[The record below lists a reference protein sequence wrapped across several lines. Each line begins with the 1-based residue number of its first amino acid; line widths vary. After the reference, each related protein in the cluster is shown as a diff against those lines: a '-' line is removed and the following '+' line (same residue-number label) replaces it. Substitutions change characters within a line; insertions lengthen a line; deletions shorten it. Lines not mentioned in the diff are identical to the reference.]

1 MRPQSSQ
8 SSQSSQSCAP
18 NNALEVLLPTQP
30 RAPQPPR
37 VLVTGPVARHRP
49 LAGRVRP
56 ACVPRV
62 LAAGQHVAAQRGLE
76 GRGGVL
82 ALELAVVPGNDA
94 EDIEGQIVERWS
106 VLGGGDRRR
115 RGRWRRKGRWRRWRR
130 RGRRWRR
137 RGHFRLR
144 VFVSKNT
151 TLSYTLFYFLSQTS
165 RLSESLLQTFR
176 ARLQC

>member
-8 SSQSSQSCAP
+8 SCAPNRP

-37 VLVTGPVARHRP
+37 VLVAGPVARHQP

-56 ACVPRV
+56 ARVPRV

-82 ALELAVVPGNDA
+82 AMALVAVPGNDA

-106 VLGGGDRRR
+106 ALGGGDHGGKRR
-115 RGRWRRKGRWRRWRR
+115 RGR
-130 RGRRWRR
+130 
-137 RGHFRLR
+137 L
-144 VFVSKNT
+144 
-151 TLSYTLFYFLSQTS
+151 
-165 RLSESLLQTFR
+165 
-176 ARLQC
+176 